1 MNEKMDWYLK
11 ELNRFNNFDTKYAD
25 DKRNRD
31 NKLIDLPCSGYVD
44 VDCIYSL
51 RKSFYCC
58 FYLLSNRWNF
68 YLISTNI
75 SNDNNNMNNDNNNNY
90 NNVNYDINNN
100 NNKLCLKINDIWLS
114 IK

>member
-1 MNEKMDWYLK
+1 MNNQIIEYAIIRIYEAKSK

-58 FYLLSNRWNF
+58 FYLLSNR
-68 YLISTNI
+68 
-75 SNDNNNMNNDNNNNY
+75 
-90 NNVNYDINNN
+90 
-100 NNKLCLKINDIWLS
+100 
-114 IK
+114 